1 MNSFIPL
8 HCSVTSKSV
17 NLQQKNK
24 FLQMML
30 DATFIHPED
39 GGTQC
44 TETPEPTFIM
54 KREGV
59 KKNVK

>member
-1 MNSFIPL
+1 
-8 HCSVTSKSV
+8 
-17 NLQQKNK
+17 
-24 FLQMML
+24 ML